1 MTKNYTSTKLRQDR
15 NITIRQILENLN
27 RVYSGTLTIIKQ
39 DGYPI
44 QYNLNEKFYSG
55 EYLC

>member
-1 MTKNYTSTKLRQDR
+1 MTKNYTSTKLRQDG
-15 NITIRQILENLN
+15 NIMIRQILENLN